1 MKKTPD
7 TTNAVPS
14 AIDSANFNL
23 CKEADQFKEIK
34 NDLGNLKDT
43 ARDCLIF
50 GSINTKVELI
60 EAMRRLHFQE
70 GRDHLQWAALLPLV
84 RVAVEHAFGDAVTNG
99 EIVSCNGGVW
109 PKPRPFELAEIQAAQ
124 STPDCIVED
133 YLYAD
138 VALLPAPGGFGKTTL
153 MLFEAASIA
162 FGSDKLYGKRIL
174 KPGPVVI
181 ITAEDGREHMAA
193 RLREI
198 ILDNGM
204 LSQQAKIL
212 NSLYVCDVAGL
223 GMRLTAV
230 DKEVVITS
238 ASVDGLIRFLL
249 EIMPVLVIFDPAV
262 SFGVGE
268 SRVNDA
274 EQALIEVARAIRNSV
289 GCCVRYIHH
298 TGKQNAREGAV
309 DQYAGRGGSAFSDG
323 ARMVHVLARVSPA
336 DWFNA
341 TGSHFNLDD
350 TGLRLVLPKMTYTK
364 PQSDIYIR
372 RSGHRFEFV
381 PTKTNSPQRVEEMI
395 YNLIATD
402 FDKGILRSSKSIE
415 EEDAL
420 GSCTRAQRR
429 SAIHNLV
436 AKRRL
441 ERRAPPKAKGAAK
454 YLHPLASVITKPEFE
469 DLSRQ
474 DNGAEG
480 SSLPPILSTES
491 PIRSSVLIAP
501 PYRTGSGGDIA
512 VATTPPQIRN
522 YAARFGEVRRDG
534 EIGPN
539 IGKKGS
545 QA

>member
-1 MKKTPD
+1 MKKAPN

-14 AIDSANFNL
+14 AQDISNFNL
-23 CKEADQFKEIK
+23 NKAADQIKEIK
-34 NDLGNLKDT
+34 NDLGDLTDT

-50 GSINTKVELI
+50 GNVNTKVELI
-60 EAMRRLHFQE
+60 ETMRRMHIQGGQDLRE
-70 GRDHLQWAALLPLV
+70 WAALLPLV
-84 RVAVEHAFGDAVTNG
+84 RVAADKAFDDAVTNG
-99 EIVSCNGGVW
+99 EIAPSSSGVW

-162 FGSDKLYGKRIL
+162 YGSDKLYGKRIL

-181 ITAEDGREHMAA
+181 ITAEDSREHMAA

-198 ILDNGM
+198 IFDNGM
-204 LSQQAKIL
+204 LSQQAQIL
-212 NSLYVCDVAGL
+212 NNLYVCDVAGL

-238 ASVDGLIRFLL
+238 TTVDGLIRFLQ

-274 EQALIEVARAIRNSV
+274 EQALIEVARAIRNAI

-298 TGKQNAREGAV
+298 TGKQNARDGAV

-341 TGSHFNLDD
+341 TGSPFNLDD
-350 TGLRLVLPKMTYTK
+350 SGLRLVLPKMTYTK
-364 PQSDIYIR
+364 PQADIYIR
-372 RSGHRFEFV
+372 RSGYRFEFV
-381 PTKTNSPQRVEEMI
+381 PTQSNSPQRLEDLI
-395 YNLIATD
+395 FNLIAVD

-436 AKRRL
+436 AQRRL
-441 ERRAPPKAKGAAK
+441 ERRAPPNAKGAAK
-454 YLHPLASVITKPEFE
+454 YLHPLAPVITETRFE

-474 DNGAEG
+474 DGGAEG
-480 SSLPPILSTES
+480 SSPNPKLSTDS
-491 PIRSSVLIAP
+491 SLCSSVLITP

-512 VATTPPQIRN
+512 VATTPPQILN
-522 YAARFGEVRRDG
+522 YAARFGGIRRDG
-534 EIGPN
+534 GIESN
-539 IGKKGS
+539 TEAKGN